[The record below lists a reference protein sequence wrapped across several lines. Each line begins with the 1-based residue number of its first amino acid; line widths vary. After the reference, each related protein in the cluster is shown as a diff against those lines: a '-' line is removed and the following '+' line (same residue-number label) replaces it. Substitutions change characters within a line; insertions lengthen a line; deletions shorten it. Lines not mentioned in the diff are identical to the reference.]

1 MIDDQDVTG
10 AFTLG
15 KRGGTALRVI
25 ERARPH
31 PLPGKGVALAGAS
44 GAGKSAPTRLARH
57 NDRIDAGSIRRVVP
71 RLSRIEN
78 VAEPLP
84 TPGAPGG
91 DEGRALARQA
101 VVTTFGPDRTAA

>member
-10 AFTLG
+10 AFTLD

-31 PLPGKGVALAGAS
+31 PLPGKGVGLVGAS
-44 GAGKSAPTRLARH
+44 GAGESTPTRLARH

-78 VAEPLP
+78 LAEPLP
-84 TPGAPGG
+84 TPGALNG
-91 DEGRALARQA
+91 DEARPLGRRAYA
-101 VVTTFGPDRTAA
+101 TTFGPDRTAA